1 MSSGSYLKFQSN
13 GTTESCSFIGKV
25 KIVEYGKKFYKA
37 YVTGKEAHIMPL
49 YFQYNLKG
57 FVSTVRSLRGLVF

>member
-25 KIVEYGKKFYKA
+25 KIVQYGKKFYKA
-37 YVTGKEAHIMPL
+37 YVTEKEAHIMPL
-49 YFQYNLKG
+49 CFQYTLEV
-57 FVSTVRSLRGLVF
+57 FVATIDSLRELVF

>member
-25 KIVEYGKKFYKA
+25 KIVRYSKKFYKA
-37 YVTGKEAHIMPL
+37 YVTGKEARILPL
-49 YFQYNLKG
+49 YFQYAWKAFL
-57 FVSTVRSLRGLVF
+57 STICSLRELMF

>member
-13 GTTESCSFIGKV
+13 GTTESCSFIRKV
-25 KIVEYGKKFYKA
+25 KIIRYGKKLYKA

-49 YFQYNLKG
+49 YFHYTLKV
-57 FVSTVRSLRGLVF
+57 FVFTICSLRELAV